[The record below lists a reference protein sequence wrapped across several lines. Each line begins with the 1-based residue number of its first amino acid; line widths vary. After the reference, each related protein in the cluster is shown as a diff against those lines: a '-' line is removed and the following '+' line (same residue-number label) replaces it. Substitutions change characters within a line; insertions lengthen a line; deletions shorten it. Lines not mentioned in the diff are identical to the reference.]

1 MAGRKRKGERPD
13 GLIQVSLQIGY
24 KDDGRPARKYFYGH
38 SRAEAERKRDEY
50 KARLASGFSLDVN
63 MTVSQWIDIFLR
75 TYRSRVNEAYL
86 KSDERPYRR
95 LEAVLGRMRLLDVR
109 ESHLQDALNDVSG
122 MSFSTVDKYRQAIQR
137 LFERARKNKLIADN
151 PAADLI
157 MPPFVKGSHRALERW
172 EIELILDNWNTK
184 ASHAG
189 LWMMLMLLCGL
200 RRGEMMA
207 LTWDAVDLVNRTL
220 EVRRVAVIRK
230 NRVKIEERAKTDA
243 GLRTLPLCK
252 VLCDALLTVPEEN
265 RIGYVCLSAKG
276 LPLTES
282 AYERGAET
290 FCRVLERI
298 LNGEPPTQR
307 GRRTDVERK
316 KTEKEKDLPL
326 KERKV
331 FSFTAHDLRH
341 TYATA
346 LYDAGVPVKAA
357 QYFLGH
363 ADIRITL
370 ELYTHL
376 SKERESASRLQMV
389 KYLDK
394 WLLDARVLSMLSLG
408 APEDEN
414 GL

>member
-252 VLCDALLTVPEEN
+252 VLCDALLTVPEEK

-276 LPLTES
+276 PPLTES

-316 KTEKEKDLPL
+316 KAEKEKDLPL